1 MEAGQ
6 GWGHQ
11 PVGPE
16 VGRGEQCRVVRF
28 RQEGQVSRE
37 DRESLQACR
46 GLALNY
52 RNDRFC
58 TYRNFINDDRSD
70 QHQLGH
76 SRQLGDLQVP
86 IGRNHPR

>member
-6 GWGHQ
+6 DRGHQ

-16 VGRGEQCRVVRF
+16 GGPGEQGRMARL
-28 RQEGQVSRE
+28 QQGTEGQLSR
-37 DRESLQACR
+37 DTRERRQVCR

-52 RNDRFC
+52 RDDRFC
-58 TYRNFINDDRSD
+58 KYCGNFNDDRSD

-76 SRQLGDLQVP
+76 SRQ
-86 IGRNHPR
+86 